1 MKMTSLQSLHRSMIS
16 IGSEMQQFQIT
27 TGATSFD
34 GLFSI
39 RESPFVFA
47 LTSRGLNPK
56 FFKFEVT
63 TGYWIKPYFGDQYG
77 ELAAV
82 LNTGANTG
90 AKLIPAV
97 FLEQLNNALPT
108 SAKPER
114 NPSPQRIIELRQDI
128 TEDRERPYFDT
139 WVLWRSKDRKGPSSD
154 NLCKTLLLLGREAYK
169 HSLAIKASTRWSA
182 TPTGR
187 SWTEEVSR

>member
-1 MKMTSLQSLHRSMIS
+1 RSTQVRERRGPRRDMKMTSLQLLHRSMIS

-39 RESPFVFA
+39 RESPFVLA

-77 ELAAV
+77 DLAAV

-97 FLEQLNNALPT
+97 FLEQLNNVLPT

-128 TEDRERPYFDT
+128 TEDRD
-139 WVLWRSKDRKGPSSD
+139 
-154 NLCKTLLLLGREAYK
+154 
-169 HSLAIKASTRWSA
+169 
-182 TPTGR
+182 
-187 SWTEEVSR
+187 